1 MHFAKR
7 SIAYLLFLWSW
18 RQFSTRGGALQPH
31 LRASFMDACPI
42 KLSPFHSFY
51 RKNTE
56 GCDRLWRTLYYK
68 LRDGHCFSIHSNV
81 VIVHVQRTNR
91 SSRAYVWINRNSV
104 ICWSCSCYSIEG
116 KILNKIPGLCVAKGV
131 RQVWWWYR
139 SHVTCYTCHIYQGV
153 FYRSDDLLIGTCVPM
168 LCVLVTCTSNSQIGN
183 SKRSIPNSGSTIMV
197 AGTAVVF
204 YLLEIIF
211 YPHSSLFTPISLRFW
226 WTFSVSYLLIDE
238 VFI

>member
-1 MHFAKR
+1 MHAPLNYPL
-7 SIAYLLFLWSW
+7 SILFTGKTLKDVIDCEGHYIISYEMGTVSVFTQTSLLY
-18 RQFSTRGGALQPH
+18 
-31 LRASFMDACPI
+31 M
-42 KLSPFHSFY
+42 Y
-51 RKNTE
+51 RE
-56 GCDRLWRTLYYK
+56 RIAHH
-68 LRDGHCFSIHSNV
+68 GH
-81 VIVHVQRTNR
+81 T
-91 SSRAYVWINRNSV
+91 YE
-104 ICWSCSCYSIEG
+104 SIETQSFAEAAHATRLRE